1 MYALVSNHL
10 HHGEQLSL
18 IHISNEMVPQE
29 TKHGVSAAFS
39 KDTGLSS
46 FINDVEQHYSGADVV
61 TFSFDHQKARMDK
74 GCLLY
79 TSRCV

>member
-1 MYALVSNHL
+1 
-10 HHGEQLSL
+10 
-18 IHISNEMVPQE
+18 MVPQE

-61 TFSFDHQKARMDK
+61 TFSFDPTKHA
-74 GCLLY
+74 
-79 TSRCV
+79 